1 MPDPALVATYERL
14 LEAHRRA
21 AADLVPVIETLAL
34 ATIREVLPDA
44 HRLEVHGEPNEN
56 WLRTLRIH
64 RVVAGDGTDLFDS
77 AIGHPDGRVHEVV
90 DEVGV
95 EYLDL
100 LLDLTGDDYM
110 GWREIAS

>member
-21 AADLVPVIETLAL
+21 AADLVPVLEELAL
-34 ATIREVLPDA
+34 ATIRDVLPDA
-44 HRLEVHGEPNEN
+44 HRLQVHGEFNED
-56 WLRTLRIH
+56 WLPTLRIH
-64 RVVAGDGTDLFDS
+64 RVVGGDGTVLFDS
-77 AIGHPDGRVHEVV
+77 AIGHPDERVHEVV

-110 GWREIAS
+110 GWHQVEA